1 MSTGLIGGNRVAD
14 ELSREEVS
22 SRLEEIFSSSL
33 EGDQLEKAVSS
44 IPKRLDKFEGKWDG
58 LIKWAEQKYGT
69 NESAVEAAE
78 EPAEE
83 ASEEPA
89 EEAAEEPAE
98 EPAEETAEEAA
109 VETAEEPAEEAAEE
123 AAEETT
129 EEDQTDSPTDD
140 KPAKKGGLF
149 SKFGRRKSK
158 KTETQPS
165 DENEGTEQAENR
177 DTISEEISREQASS
191 RLEEIFN
198 SGLEG
203 QELEKAIDSI
213 PTRLDKFEGKWP
225 KLIIWAESKYPP
237 LSGSGESDIPID
249 ASDEDN
255 GSSIESIV
263 SMIDSGDMD
272 SALSN
277 LKMMISSESDNPEVW
292 IAMASY
298 FSSIGHSGRSKA
310 CEEKA
315 ASLIQ

>member
-1 MSTGLIGGNRVAD
+1 MSTGLIGGNRMAD
-14 ELSREEVS
+14 ELSREETS

-33 EGDQLEKAVSS
+33 DGDELEKAVSS

-58 LIKWAEQKYGT
+58 LIKWAEKKYGA
-69 NESAVEAAE
+69 N

-83 ASEEPA
+83 PTEEPA
-89 EEAAEEPAE
+89 DEPTEEPAE
-98 EPAEETAEEAA
+98 EPT
-109 VETAEEPAEEAAEE
+109 EEPAEEP
-123 AAEETT
+123 T

-140 KPAKKGGLF
+140 KPAKKGGFF
-149 SKFGRRKSK
+149 SKFGKGKSK
-158 KTETQPS
+158 KTETKPS
-165 DENEGTEQAENR
+165 DENEGSEQAENR
-177 DTISEEISREQASS
+177 DAISEQISREQASS

-203 QELEKAIDSI
+203 QELEKAIESI

-237 LSGSGESDIPID
+237 LSGLGESDIPID
-249 ASDEDN
+249 DSNEDDR
-255 GSSIESIV
+255 SSIESIV
-263 SMIDSGDMD
+263 SMIDSGDLD
-272 SALSN
+272 SAFSN

-315 ASLIQ
+315 ASLT

>member
-1 MSTGLIGGNRVAD
+1 MSTGLIGGNRMAD
-14 ELSREEVS
+14 ELSREETS

-33 EGDQLEKAVSS
+33 DGDELEKAVSS

-58 LIKWAEQKYGT
+58 LIKWAEKKYGA
-69 NESAVEAAE
+69 NEPAE

-83 ASEEPA
+83 PTEEPA
-89 EEAAEEPAE
+89 EEPTEEPAE
-98 EPAEETAEEAA
+98 EPAEE
-109 VETAEEPAEEAAEE
+109 P
-123 AAEETT
+123 T

-140 KPAKKGGLF
+140 KPAKKGGFF
-149 SKFGRRKSK
+149 SKFGKGKSK
-158 KTETQPS
+158 KTETKPS
-165 DENEGTEQAENR
+165 DENEGSEQAENR
-177 DTISEEISREQASS
+177 DAISEQISREQASS

-203 QELEKAIDSI
+203 QELEKAIESI

-249 ASDEDN
+249 DSNEDDR
-255 GSSIESIV
+255 SSVESIV
-263 SMIDSGDMD
+263 SMIDSGDLD
-272 SALSN
+272 SAFSN

-315 ASLIQ
+315 ASLT

>member
-44 IPKRLDKFEGKWDG
+44 IPKRLDKFEGKWGG

-69 NESAVEAAE
+69 NESAEEAAE
-78 EPAEE
+78 DPV
-83 ASEEPA
+83 EEPA
-89 EEAAEEPAE
+89 EEAAEDPV
-98 EPAEETAEEAA
+98 EETAEE
-109 VETAEEPAEEAAEE
+109 
-123 AAEETT
+123 
-129 EEDQTDSPTDD
+129 DQSDSPTDD

-158 KTETQPS
+158 KTETEPS

-177 DTISEEISREQASS
+177 DAISEEISREQASS

-249 ASDEDN
+249 ASDEDD

-263 SMIDSGDMD
+263 SMIDSGDME

-277 LKMMISSESDNPEVW
+277 LKIMISSESDNPEVW

-298 FSSIGHSGRSKA
+298 FSSIGHSGRAKA
-310 CEEKA
+310 CDEKA

>member
-1 MSTGLIGGNRVAD
+1 MAD

-69 NESAVEAAE
+69 NESAE
-78 EPAEE
+78 EVAEE
-83 ASEEPA
+83 AA
-89 EEAAEEPAE
+89 EEAAEEPAV
-98 EPAEETAEEAA
+98 ETAEEPA

-158 KTETQPS
+158 KTETKPS

-177 DTISEEISREQASS
+177 DAISEEISREQASS

-255 GSSIESIV
+255 VSSIESIV

>member
-1 MSTGLIGGNRVAD
+1 MSTGLIGGNRMAD
-14 ELSREEVS
+14 ELSREETS

-33 EGDQLEKAVSS
+33 DGDELEKAVSS

-58 LIKWAEQKYGT
+58 LIKWAEKKYGA
-69 NESAVEAAE
+69 NEPAD

-83 ASEEPA
+83 PTEEPA
-89 EEAAEEPAE
+89 DEPTEEPTEEPAE
-98 EPAEETAEEAA
+98 EPAEE
-109 VETAEEPAEEAAEE
+109 P
-123 AAEETT
+123 T
-129 EEDQTDSPTDD
+129 EEDQTDSSTDD
-140 KPAKKGGLF
+140 KPAKKGGFF
-149 SKFGRRKSK
+149 SKFGKGKSK
-158 KTETQPS
+158 KTETTSS
-165 DENEGTEQAENR
+165 DENEGSEQAENR
-177 DTISEEISREQASS
+177 DAISEQISREQASS

-203 QELEKAIDSI
+203 QELEKAIESI

-237 LSGSGESDIPID
+237 LSGLGESDIPID
-249 ASDEDN
+249 DSNEDDR
-255 GSSIESIV
+255 SSIESIV
-263 SMIDSGDMD
+263 SMIDSGDLD
-272 SALSN
+272 SAFSN

-315 ASLIQ
+315 ASLT

>member
-33 EGDQLEKAVSS
+33 DGDELEKAVSS

-58 LIKWAEQKYGT
+58 LIKWAEQKYGA
-69 NESAVEAAE
+69 NEPAEEVTEELAE

-83 ASEEPA
+83 ATEEPSEEP
-89 EEAAEEPAE
+89 
-98 EPAEETAEEAA
+98 
-109 VETAEEPAEEAAEE
+109 
-123 AAEETT
+123 T

-140 KPAKKGGLF
+140 KPAKKGGFF
-149 SKFGRRKSK
+149 SKFGRGKSK
-158 KTETQPS
+158 KTETKPP

-177 DTISEEISREQASS
+177 DAISEEISREQASS

-203 QELEKAIDSI
+203 QELEKAIESI

-249 ASDEDN
+249 DSNEDDR
-255 GSSIESIV
+255 SRIESIV
-263 SMIDSGDMD
+263 SMIDSGDID

-298 FSSIGHSGRSKA
+298 FSSIGHLGRSKA

-315 ASLIQ
+315 ASLA